1 MAKKRKA
8 YQGPK
13 YVAKNP
19 MVTFL
24 GSMHTTHAEHLQRTN
39 IINHLAMSALA
50 QGTGDREEW
59 NRLVG
64 AVNVAVVLSQQ
75 GIGPEY
81 LDTMLAGQD
90 ALLEL
95 GVRSVKTSRFVF
107 TGDEL
112 RAMNLA
118 LEAHDLQLLVCR
130 AVDLDRAADEVI
142 RRERHRINSRS
153 VMSEI
158 RKQEVQD
165 AAQAA

>member
-1 MAKKRKA
+1 MKKRTKK
-8 YQGPK
+8 YGGPK
-13 YVAKNP
+13 YIAKNP

-24 GSMHTTHAEHLQRTN
+24 GSMHTTHADHLVTTN
-39 IINHLAMSALA
+39 IINHQAMSALA

-64 AVNVAVVLSQQ
+64 AINVAVVLSQQ

-81 LDTMLAGQD
+81 FDTMLAGQD
-90 ALLEL
+90 ALLAL
-95 GVRSVKTSRFVF
+95 GVRSVKTGRFVF

-112 RAMNLA
+112 RAMNAA

-130 AVDLDRAADEVI
+130 AIDLDRAADEVI

-158 RKQEVQD
+158 RKEEATQAK
-165 AAQAA
+165 AA